1 MNIKITISEN
11 DFNIVEVEANSLDE
25 AFKKAKFKY
34 QFYKIRELFEKAI
47 IYIGG

>member
-25 AFKKAKFKY
+25 AFKEAKLKY
-34 QFYKIRELFEKAI
+34 HFNKIRKIFEKAI
-47 IYIGG
+47 LYIGG